1 MRSFIFVCLLAISI
15 EALAQQPTD
24 SLKNNAPPTNPP
36 AAQKNRQDDRPVIKR
51 ISFGGSTSFW
61 IDTRKTHVEVAPL
74 LAYHFPKILTTG
86 VGYRY
91 IFTRDRFYGKNLN
104 SYGPNLFARAQLTKR
119 IYLWS
124 EWEHLY
130 SEYAFAIANNEIATQ
145 KQDFNSFFAGLGYI
159 RQFGKRKHGGFSV
172 QLLYNFLYDRDNN
185 SPYYGPVTYRV
196 GYFF

>member
-1 MRSFIFVCLLAISI
+1 MRVLIFICLLAFQVG
-15 EALAQQPTD
+15 AFAQQPTD
-24 SLKNNAPPTNPP
+24 SVKSANPP
-36 AAQKNRQDDRPVIKR
+36 ANPPVAQKTNQDERPVIKR

-74 LAYHFPKILTTG
+74 FAYHFPKILTTG

-130 SEYAFAIANNEIATQ
+130 SEYALAIANNEITTQ

-159 RQFGKRKHGGFSV
+159 RQLGRRKHGGFSM